1 MSDTSGITP
10 LRRLLFTGYNPTAQ
24 LACTVESITVI
35 DLFCNDVG
43 VYTDTGLIFC
53 NNLTYASNLVDSHV
67 CIPSSNLPLVNYN
80 FASLETE
87 LTYLPLGGNLP
98 FNSNVPVVV
107 IDDLVSIPFG
117 GNLPLASNLFT
128 SLLDERS
135 DVVLGNLP
143 LTGNDFTSKTD
154 DVAGVALGDLPL
166 TSNDFTSKTDD
177 IASVALGNLPLTGN
191 DFVSTDFDQ
200 VSVPFGGN
208 LELIP
213 KRLIATLDEILIC
226 INTGATIDIVRDD
239 TPVQIISDPSN
250 KVVIVKDEP
259 VLVLQ
264 DTDNI
269 LIIQE
274 PATFI
279 KETRYVI
286 SKTIYDGEDEQEL
299 MFSKRIDFI
308 TDNLLYR
315 GEAEPG
321 ISTADPYWRIRRITI
336 SDIDDDIIE
345 IWASGDDNF
354 DKVWDSRI
362 GYSYL

>member
-154 DVAGVALGDLPL
+154 D
-166 TSNDFTSKTDD
+166 
-177 IASVALGNLPLTGN
+177 IASVAFGNLPLTGN

-200 VSVPFGGN
+200 VSIPFGGN
-208 LELIP
+208 LPLVS
-213 KRLIATLDEILIC
+213 KRLIATLDEILVC
-226 INTGATIDIVRDD
+226 INTGATTEIVKDD